1 MKKTIQLFLL
11 LFLSSCTPE
20 KFELGSKKNPIQ
32 FFLVPGQDAKVLEV
46 NGRKMEEFLFQDT
59 GLHFEIKVPL
69 NYISVVE
76 SFGSKKADIAIIN
89 TFGYILAREKYK
101 VTARLRGVHFGRLT
115 YNGQIITRKDR
126 IKKLESIHGKKFAFV
141 DPASASG
148 YLMPMHLLKQK
159 KIQPSETIFAG
170 RHDTV
175 VIMVYQGKVD
185 AGATFYS
192 PVSDGKPQDARKL
205 VKTQYPDVFEKV
217 QILTL
222 TDDIPNDPIIFS
234 HDFPIDMQNK
244 IITSLKKW
252 IQTPSGS
259 QAMMDL
265 YNMND
270 LSDTNDAEYDQIRK
284 TLLDLGRN
292 AGDFIK

>member
-1 MKKTIQLFLL
+1 
-11 LFLSSCTPE
+11 
-20 KFELGSKKNPIQ
+20 
-32 FFLVPGQDAKVLEV
+32 
-46 NGRKMEEFLFQDT
+46 MEEFLKKDT

-89 TFGYILAREKYK
+89 TFGYILAREKYN
-101 VTARLRGVHFGRLT
+101 VTARLRGVHYGRRT
-115 YNGQIITRKDR
+115 YNGQIIVRKDR
-126 IKKLESIHGKKFAFV
+126 IKKIESLQGKKFAFV

-148 YLMPMHLLKQK
+148 YLMPTHLLKEK

-192 PVSDGKPQDARKL
+192 PAAEGNPQDARKL
-205 VKTQYPDVFEKV
+205 VKTQYPDVFDKL

-234 HDFPIDMQNK
+234 QEFPLELQNK
-244 IITSLKKW
+244 IVQSLKKW
-252 IQTPSGS
+252 IRTPEGAL
-259 QAMMDL
+259 AMMDL

-270 LSDTNDAEYDQIRK
+270 LSDTSDAEYDQIRK